1 MEYCSAIFLSAAKTH
16 LKKLDVIQ
24 REAAHIIYR
33 VPRDAYADILLLF
46 LKLED
51 LDDRR
56 EAHLIKLIKSFISG
70 KCHPAMPSF
79 VDVCTDKTLTT
90 CQSRTT
96 LGSRRPSVFGATL
109 YNRHLGFSYILKI
122 LIHRTV

>member
-1 MEYCSAIFLSAAKTH
+1 MEYCSSIFSAAAKTH
-16 LKKLDVIQ
+16 LKKLDVIE
-24 REAAHIIYR
+24 RKAARIICR
-33 VPRDAYADILLLF
+33 VPRDAHADILLLL

-51 LDDRR
+51 LGDRR
-56 EAHLIKLIKSFISG
+56 EAQLIKLIKSFISG

-79 VDVCTDKTLTT
+79 VDVRINKTAT

-109 YNRHLGFSYILKI
+109 YKTTTSI
-122 LIHRTV
+122 